1 MKRALP
7 ISLLMAAGSLLIS
20 CDRKEEARP
29 DTPEAMYE
37 RVRELL
43 RPGVEDPEQRA
54 KEALT
59 WLHRAGE
66 AGYLRAQTDLG
77 GLYLEGGKGVDKD
90 EAEAYRWFAR
100 AAEQGSPEAH
110 IYLAQLLLRGGA
122 VPRDEVEALAHARIA
137 AEAGLAEGMLMVGL
151 DLIRRA
157 EGVKEGIAWLRKAA
171 ESPSLRTAGIAAGVL
186 GDLYIKGAH
195 GVASDTAQA
204 MQWYRRGAEAGYARA
219 QMMYALILLEGENG
233 AKDEERGMAYLRLSA
248 GQDYPRAMA
257 ELINRLRNA
266 GGDASLEK
274 EADAWSRRLEE
285 LLRRATPAKERTG
298 GEEEA
303 GVMPPLLPVKG

>member
-1 MKRALP
+1 MKVFPFLLLPTVALA
-7 ISLLMAAGSLLIS
+7 LLSS
-20 CDRKEEARP
+20 CERKEEPVP

-66 AGYLRAQTDLG
+66 AGYLQAQTDLG
-77 GLYLEGGKGVDKD
+77 GLYLEGGKGVKKD

-110 IYLAQLLLRGGA
+110 LYLAELLLRGGA
-122 VPRDEVEALAHARIA
+122 VPRDEAAALMHGRQA
-137 AEAGLAEGMLMVGL
+137 AEAGLTEGMLMVGL
-151 DLIRRA
+151 DLIRS
-157 EGVKEGIAWLRKAA
+157 EEGIEEGMEWLRKAA
-171 ESPSLRTAGIAAGVL
+171 ESQSLRTAGIAAGML
-186 GDLYIKGAH
+186 GDIYAKGARH
-195 GVASDTAQA
+195 VEPDAAQA
-204 MQWYRRGAEAGYARA
+204 VQWYRRGAQVGYARA
-219 QMMYALILLEGENG
+219 QMIYALILLEGEAG
-233 AKDEERGMAYLRLSA
+233 VKDEEQGMAYLRMAA
-248 GQDYPRAMA
+248 GQDYPRAIA
-257 ELINRLRNA
+257 ALINRLRNA

-285 LLRRATPAKERTG
+285 LLRRTAPAAPGRG
-298 GEEEA
+298 GDEA
-303 GVMPPLLPVKG
+303 SLAPGEQPD